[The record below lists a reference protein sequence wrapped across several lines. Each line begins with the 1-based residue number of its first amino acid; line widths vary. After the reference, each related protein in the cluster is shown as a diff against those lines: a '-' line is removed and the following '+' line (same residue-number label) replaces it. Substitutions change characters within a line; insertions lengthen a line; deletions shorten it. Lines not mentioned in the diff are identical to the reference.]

1 MPKVF
6 VYLVFSRLAI
16 PWFGGTCCAFCLCFF
31 GFVAFVGLSLCFGF
45 DPLFGQKPL
54 GLVALVCAVS
64 LIAESVFVFEPS

>member
-1 MPKVF
+1 MSSVC
-6 VYLVFSRLAI
+6 V
-16 PWFGGTCCAFCLCFF
+16 FF

>member
-1 MPKVF
+1 MRSVC
-6 VYLVFSRLAI
+6 V
-16 PWFGGTCCAFCLCFF
+16 FF

-64 LIAESVFVFEPS
+64 LIAESVFGFEPL